1 MQISDKKLKERT
13 FFNILQMFCVR
24 IVPYVGQNVMEFP
37 DAAGNCTITVHNNCA
52 CLRDLTLN
60 TLI

>member
-1 MQISDKKLKERT
+1 MYEVQISDKKLKERT

-37 DAAGNCTITVHNNCA
+37 DAAGNTQ
-52 CLRDLTLN
+52 
-60 TLI
+60 